1 MYWVKYRM
9 KFVDT
14 IYYIDL
20 FFSGLFSHDHMSF
33 EVDRDPEKEPS
44 LIEMTQ
50 KAIELLEKSNNGY
63 FLLVE
68 GGLIDHGHHLSQ
80 ARKALEDF
88 VMFDNA
94 IGKALDMTSTNDTLI
109 LVTADHSHTFSLGG
123 NSVRGNDI
131 LGIRIFNNKNFKL
144 FN

>member
-1 MYWVKYRM
+1 M

>member
-1 MYWVKYRM
+1 
-9 KFVDT
+9 
-14 IYYIDL
+14 
-20 FFSGLFSHDHMSF
+20 
-33 EVDRDPEKEPS
+33 
-44 LIEMTQ
+44 
-50 KAIELLEKSNNGY
+50 
-63 FLLVE
+63 
-68 GGLIDHGHHLSQ
+68 
-80 ARKALEDF
+80 
-88 VMFDNA
+88 MFDNA